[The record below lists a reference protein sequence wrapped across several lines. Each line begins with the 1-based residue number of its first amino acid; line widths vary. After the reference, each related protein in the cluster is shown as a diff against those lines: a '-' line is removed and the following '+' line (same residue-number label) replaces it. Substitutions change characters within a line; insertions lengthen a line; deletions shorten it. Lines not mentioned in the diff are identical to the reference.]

1 MNLLIHP
8 SIHRLSCIVQ
18 SSIIHLSIHPSF
30 NPSNH
35 SSIIN
40 SSIHPS
46 IHPLINLVP
55 RVMMLT
61 LIERTRII
69 WKTRDY
75 NNANKERLSANEL
88 MNLRVRPTTTLPDV
102 VAVALPRSS
111 TTGSIRFPFPCFDD
125 QNARRANTLMHHR
138 SLLPSYFPRQ
148 HKVADGTRL
157 SLTLA
162 VLFVSFRFLHD
173 TQDSCP
179 PISRPAAVVAAYLQY
194 VRKEQAS
201 C

>member
-1 MNLLIHP
+1 
-8 SIHRLSCIVQ
+8 
-18 SSIIHLSIHPSF
+18 
-30 NPSNH
+30 
-35 SSIIN
+35 
-40 SSIHPS
+40 
-46 IHPLINLVP
+46 
-55 RVMMLT
+55 
-61 LIERTRII
+61 
-69 WKTRDY
+69 
-75 NNANKERLSANEL
+75 

-138 SLLPSYFPRQ
+138 SLPPSYFPRQ

-179 PISRPAAVVAAYLQY
+179 PISRPAAVVAAYLHSTY
-194 VRKEQAS
+194 AKNRPRVRSTVSLSLSSHTREIEL
-201 C
+201 